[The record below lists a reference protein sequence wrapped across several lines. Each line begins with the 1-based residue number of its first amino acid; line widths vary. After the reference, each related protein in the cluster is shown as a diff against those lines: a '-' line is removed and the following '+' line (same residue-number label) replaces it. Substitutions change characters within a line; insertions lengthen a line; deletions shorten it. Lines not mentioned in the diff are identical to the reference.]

1 MEQATAQETTTPS
14 TTQNQKRTD
23 SSQPSA
29 KANPQQNAKQAQA
42 EPKRVT
48 EAELQEYGIT
58 RGDAEQA
65 TESYAEQ
72 IREAEK
78 EGKVSP
84 EDANRLLS
92 LADNEQNQT
101 GDQEALPIW
110 AAAAIVGCAASVAT
124 GTVKD
129 QVKKALKEGKGI
141 DSASDIATDAAVD
154 CVFGAVPGG
163 IIGATTKKVL
173 TTPLKSTLKP
183 LVKKI
188 VEGMSRKGDDG
199 NNGEGANDGQ

>member
-110 AAAAIVGCAASVAT
+110 AAAAIVAVTVAPHRPKT
-124 GTVKD
+124 
-129 QVKKALKEGKGI
+129 
-141 DSASDIATDAAVD
+141 AV
-154 CVFGAVPGG
+154 
-163 IIGATTKKVL
+163 
-173 TTPLKSTLKP
+173 
-183 LVKKI
+183 
-188 VEGMSRKGDDG
+188 
-199 NNGEGANDGQ
+199 